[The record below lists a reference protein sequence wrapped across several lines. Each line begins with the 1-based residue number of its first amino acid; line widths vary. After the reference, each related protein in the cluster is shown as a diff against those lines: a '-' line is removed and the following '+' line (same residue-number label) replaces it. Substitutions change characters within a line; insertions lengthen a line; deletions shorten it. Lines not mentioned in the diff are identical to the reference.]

1 MRRAFQVDLEAA
13 KQAQEV
19 NLVIKAEM
27 EMQGFQGLWDP
38 KEMMEFLVLTDLGV
52 KKDCQEY
59 QVFQENQV
67 VQELQE
73 LKV

>member
-52 KKDCQEY
+52 KK
-59 QVFQENQV
+59 
-67 VQELQE
+67 
-73 LKV
+73 